1 VVNSGGTDVNNMAEK
16 IESLTEL
23 AQEINVALV
32 RLGKSNWRR
41 DFNTRLWS
49 CNRDKAIALINE
61 YHDRLVYLARSIGWD
76 DTEQQLFMPLPR

>member
-1 VVNSGGTDVNNMAEK
+1 VNSGGIEVNNMAET

-23 AQEINVALV
+23 AREINVALV

-41 DFNTRLWS
+41 EFNTRLWS

-61 YHDRLVYLARSIGWD
+61 YHDRLVRQARSVGWD
-76 DTEQQLFMPLPR
+76 ETEQQLFMPLPS